1 MARDHPDRG
10 GDRYHGDHA
19 DVAVRGGGELLTTT
33 LNKHD
38 LRQTSGM
45 SNEVREFWDQH
56 AATFDQEP
64 DHGLF
69 DPDVRAAWAAV
80 LLPLM
85 PSSRASVADL
95 GCGTGSLSV
104 LLAQAGHEV
113 RGVDLSGR
121 MVTAAQAKAKA
132 AGVPAMFVQGDASQ
146 PPYAPGTCDV
156 VLARH
161 VLWALPDPAAA
172 LKVWVDLLKPGGLLV
187 LIEGRWST
195 GAGLTAAAC
204 RALVLEARQE
214 ADVVRLDDPAL
225 WGRSIDDERYLL
237 VSRS

>member
-1 MARDHPDRG
+1 M
-10 GDRYHGDHA
+10 
-19 DVAVRGGGELLTTT
+19 
-33 LNKHD
+33 
-38 LRQTSGM
+38 TS
-45 SNEVREFWDQH
+45 EVRDFWDQH

-64 DHGLF
+64 DHGLL
-69 DPDVRAAWAAV
+69 DPGVRAAWAAV

-85 PSSRASVADL
+85 PPGSASVVDL

-104 LLAQAGHEV
+104 LLAQAGHDV
-113 RGVDLSGR
+113 RGVDLSPR
-121 MVTAAQAKAKA
+121 MVAAAQEKADS
-132 AGVPAMFVQGDASQ
+132 AGVPAVFVQGDASQ
-146 PPYAPGTCDV
+146 PPCAPASCDV

-172 LKVWVDLLKPGGLLV
+172 LKIWVDLLKPGGLLV

-195 GAGLTAAAC
+195 GAGLTAAEC
-204 RALVLEARQE
+204 RALVLDVRQE
-214 ADVVRLDDPAL
+214 ADVTRLDDPAL

>member
-1 MARDHPDRG
+1 MTDA
-10 GDRYHGDHA
+10 
-19 DVAVRGGGELLTTT
+19 
-33 LNKHD
+33 
-38 LRQTSGM
+38 
-45 SNEVREFWDQH
+45 VREFWDQH

-64 DHGLF
+64 DHGLL
-69 DPDVRAAWAAV
+69 DPEVRAAWTAV

-85 PSSRASVADL
+85 PGDAASVVDL

-104 LLAQAGHEV
+104 LLAQAGHRV

-121 MVTAAQAKAKA
+121 MIAAARAKANA
-132 AGVPAMFVQGDASQ
+132 AAVPAEFIQGDASQ
-146 PPYAPGTCDV
+146 PPCAPASCDV

-172 LKVWVDLLKPGGLLV
+172 LKLWVDLLKPGGLLV

-195 GAGLTAAAC
+195 GAGLTSAEC
-204 RALVLEARQE
+204 RELVLAVREDAG
-214 ADVVRLDDPAL
+214 VTRLDSPAL
-225 WGRSIDDERYLL
+225 WGRVIDDERYLL

>member
-1 MARDHPDRG
+1 M
-10 GDRYHGDHA
+10 
-19 DVAVRGGGELLTTT
+19 
-33 LNKHD
+33 
-38 LRQTSGM
+38 TSDA
-45 SNEVREFWDQH
+45 REFWDQH

-64 DHGLF
+64 DHGLL
-69 DPDVRAAWAAV
+69 DPQVRAAWAAV

-85 PSSRASVADL
+85 PAGPASVTDL

-121 MVTAAQAKAKA
+121 MVAAAQAKANA
-132 AGVPAMFVQGDASQ
+132 ADVPAVFVQGDASQ

-172 LKVWVDLLKPGGLLV
+172 LKVWAGLLKPGGLLV
-187 LIEGRWST
+187 LIEGSWST
-195 GAGLTAAAC
+195 GAGLTAASC
-204 RALVLEARQE
+204 RALVLDVRQE
-214 ADVVRLDDPAL
+214 ADVTRLDDPAL